1 MKNLTEIKEVVN
13 QMSWSYTHNG
23 NANTSKLDAGI
34 NFLNGTSFNEQEIE
48 DAIDNCGDVDLDA
61 DTTEI
66 AKTIASNLGAD
77 KLRSENVYYEMYD
90 ENGSFQLN

>member
-1 MKNLTEIKEVVN
+1 METLAEIKEVVN
-13 QMSWSYTHNG
+13 QMTWSYTHNG

-34 NFLNGTSFNEQEIE
+34 NFLNGTSFSEQEIE

-66 AKTIASNLGAD
+66 AQTIAANLGAD
-77 KLRSENVYYEMYD
+77 KLRSANLYYEMYD
-90 ENGSFQLN
+90 ENGSFKLN

>member
-23 NANTSKLDAGI
+23 NASTSKLDAGV
-34 NFLNGTSFNEQEIE
+34 NFLNGTSFSEQEIE

-61 DTTEI
+61 DATDI
-66 AKTIASNLGAD
+66 AQTIAANLGAD
-77 KLRSENVYYEMYD
+77 KLRSANLYYEMYD